1 MMKRSF
7 FFQQFS
13 MRMVKQFKHK
23 PGMGWFL
30 MVNHEQDDEEIT
42 VSIKSKVKSCKV
54 KNRASRRRPNGEC

>member
-1 MMKRSF
+1 
-7 FFQQFS
+7 